1 MCHMEQREQKQQAK
15 MRQQQAR
22 QTLAARA
29 GYAEKVKKGC
39 VCVVHFNRWGT
50 EKEKGLRLVCAFLA
64 SFTCLGLRPREATRR
79 QPRLRPPSF
88 KQAAHIKLK
97 HTSHVPLLSTNT
109 QARANKQAPLGQH
122 IHLVLFP
129 TGAACSNLN
138 FALRV

>member
-1 MCHMEQREQKQQAK
+1 MEQREQKQQAK

-50 EKEKGLRLVCAFLA
+50 EKEKGLRLVFAFLA
-64 SFTCLGLRPREATRR
+64 SCFFLASGSDHKR

-97 HTSHVPLLSTNT
+97 HTQCPPQTQHTLGANMPDTTTALLLIPAGGPDFVFAFLLPRQESPL
-109 QARANKQAPLGQH
+109 A
-122 IHLVLFP
+122 
-129 TGAACSNLN
+129 
-138 FALRV
+138 